1 MEKIKAGIIGCGR
14 ISSVYQAAFENMK
27 DEVELAFVVDKEVC
41 RARKLA
47 AAFPGCGY
55 SDKLEDLL
63 KQPLSVVHVL
73 TPHYLH
79 KEHAA
84 ACLDAGFHVLTE
96 KPVALTTED
105 ADAMIRAADRNGR
118 QLGVIFQNRYI
129 EGLQEVKKLIEQGNF
144 GRLTG
149 AFSTLNWWRPPS
161 YYECDWKGSW
171 EKEGGGVVID
181 QAIHSL
187 DLVRYLM
194 GCEPVKVKG
203 HIDRRILTNIE
214 VEDVADAAITF
225 ENGAVYSFFAC
236 NYYTSNSPIRVEI
249 SGENGTALLTQNEV
263 LIQLKGQEPRTIYPS
278 VGPDVKGEA
287 YWGNYHEIQLR
298 DFYRCLRETYTGACS
313 GYLPFFPGEQGD
325 YNGKTGIGN
334 NVIFILEW
342 HDCKGYAILFC
353 HSKHISCVLLVLR
366 LQECDSNEKTKQSKR
381 RWS

>member
-14 ISSVYQAAFENMK
+14 ISSVYKAAFENLR
-27 DEVELAFVVDKEVC
+27 DEVELVLAVDKELS
-41 RARKLA
+41 RAEKLA

-73 TPHYLH
+73 TPHFLH
-79 KEHAA
+79 KEHGI
-84 ACLDAGFHVLTE
+84 ACLEAGFHVLTE
-96 KPVALTTED
+96 KPIAITAED
-105 ADAMIRAADRNGR
+105 ADAMIRAAKKNKR

-129 EGLQEVKKLIEQGNF
+129 EGVQEVKRLIAEGKF
-144 GRLTG
+144 GRITG

-187 DLVRYLM
+187 DLVRYMM

-203 HIDRRILTNIE
+203 QIDPRILTNIE

-249 SGENGTALLTQNEV
+249 SGENGTALLTQDEV
-263 LIQLKGQEPRTIYPS
+263 VIRLKGQEPRIVSPS
-278 VGPDVKGEA
+278 VRSNVNGEA
-287 YWGNYHEIQLR
+287 YWGNYHEIQIR
-298 DFYRCLRETYTGACS
+298 DFYRCLRA
-313 GYLPFFPGEQGD
+313 
-325 YNGKTGIGN
+325 GKPVPVDPEDAKRT
-334 NVIFILEW
+334 LE
-342 HDCKGYAILFC
+342 
-353 HSKHISCVLLVLR
+353 LVLDIYR
-366 LQECDSNEKTKQSKR
+366 SSKEGREIEKYSDKA
-381 RWS
+381 

>member
-27 DEVELAFVVDKEVC
+27 DEVELAFVVDKDVC

-79 KEHAA
+79 KEHAV

-129 EGLQEVKKLIEQGNF
+129 EGIQEVKKLIEQGEF
-144 GRLTG
+144 GRITG

-298 DFYRCLRETYTGACS
+298 DFYRCLREGRPVPTDPEDAKRTLG
-313 GYLPFFPGEQGD
+313 
-325 YNGKTGIGN
+325 
-334 NVIFILEW
+334 
-342 HDCKGYAILFC
+342 
-353 HSKHISCVLLVLR
+353 LVLDIYR
-366 LQECDSNEKTKQSKR
+366 SSRENREIITERQAVERQAAER
-381 RWS
+381 

>member
-14 ISSVYQAAFENMK
+14 ISSVYKAAFENLR
-27 DEVELAFVVDKEVC
+27 DEVELVFAVDKELS
-41 RARKLA
+41 RAEKLA

-73 TPHYLH
+73 TPHFLH
-79 KEHAA
+79 KEHGI
-84 ACLDAGFHVLTE
+84 ACLEAGFHVLTE
-96 KPVALTTED
+96 KPIAITAED
-105 ADAMIRAADRNGR
+105 ADAMIRAAKKNKR
-118 QLGVIFQNRYI
+118 QLGVIFENRYI
-129 EGLQEVKKLIEQGNF
+129 EGVQEVKRLIAEGKF
-144 GRLTG
+144 GRITG

-187 DLVRYLM
+187 DLVRYMM

-203 HIDRRILTNIE
+203 QIDRRILTNIE

-249 SGENGTALLTQNEV
+249 SGENGTALLTQDEV
-263 LIQLKGQEPRTIYPS
+263 VIRLKGQEPRIVSPS
-278 VGPDVKGEA
+278 VRSNVNGEA
-287 YWGNYHEIQLR
+287 YWGNYHEIQIR
-298 DFYRCLRETYTGACS
+298 DFYRCLRA
-313 GYLPFFPGEQGD
+313 
-325 YNGKTGIGN
+325 GKPVPVDPEDAKRT
-334 NVIFILEW
+334 LE
-342 HDCKGYAILFC
+342 
-353 HSKHISCVLLVLR
+353 LVLDIYR
-366 LQECDSNEKTKQSKR
+366 SSKEGREIEKYSDKA
-381 RWS
+381 

>member
-14 ISSVYQAAFENMK
+14 ISSVYKAAFENLR
-27 DEVELAFVVDKEVC
+27 DEVELVFAVDKELS
-41 RARKLA
+41 RAEKLA

-73 TPHYLH
+73 TPHFLH
-79 KEHAA
+79 KEHGI
-84 ACLDAGFHVLTE
+84 ACLEAGFHVLTE
-96 KPVALTTED
+96 KPIAITAED
-105 ADAMIRAADRNGR
+105 ADAMIRAAKKNKR

-129 EGLQEVKKLIEQGNF
+129 EGVQEVKRLIAEGKF
-144 GRLTG
+144 GRITG

-187 DLVRYLM
+187 DLVRYMM

-203 HIDRRILTNIE
+203 QIDRRILTNIE

-249 SGENGTALLTQNEV
+249 SGENGTALLTQDEV
-263 LIQLKGQEPRTIYPS
+263 VIRLKGQEPRIVSPS
-278 VGPDVKGEA
+278 VRSNVNGEA
-287 YWGNYHEIQLR
+287 YWGKYHEIQIR
-298 DFYRCLRETYTGACS
+298 DFYRCLRA
-313 GYLPFFPGEQGD
+313 
-325 YNGKTGIGN
+325 GKPVPVDPEDAKRT
-334 NVIFILEW
+334 LE
-342 HDCKGYAILFC
+342 
-353 HSKHISCVLLVLR
+353 LVLDIYR
-366 LQECDSNEKTKQSKR
+366 SSKEGREIEKYSDKA
-381 RWS
+381 

>member
-14 ISSVYQAAFENMK
+14 ISSVYKAAFENLR
-27 DEVELAFVVDKEVC
+27 DEVELVLAVDKELS
-41 RARKLA
+41 RAEKLA

-73 TPHYLH
+73 TPHFLH
-79 KEHAA
+79 KEHGI
-84 ACLDAGFHVLTE
+84 ACLEAGFHVLTE
-96 KPVALTTED
+96 KPIAITAED
-105 ADAMIRAADRNGR
+105 GDAMIRAAKKNKR

-129 EGLQEVKKLIEQGNF
+129 EGVQEVKRLIAEGKF
-144 GRLTG
+144 GRITG

-187 DLVRYLM
+187 DLVRYMM

-203 HIDRRILTNIE
+203 QIDRRILTNIE

-249 SGENGTALLTQNEV
+249 SGENGTALLTQDEV
-263 LIQLKGQEPRTIYPS
+263 VIRLKGQEPRIVSPS
-278 VGPDVKGEA
+278 VRSNVNGEA
-287 YWGNYHEIQLR
+287 YWGNYHEIQIR
-298 DFYRCLRETYTGACS
+298 DFYRCLRA
-313 GYLPFFPGEQGD
+313 
-325 YNGKTGIGN
+325 GKPVPVDPEDAKRT
-334 NVIFILEW
+334 LE
-342 HDCKGYAILFC
+342 
-353 HSKHISCVLLVLR
+353 LVLDIYR
-366 LQECDSNEKTKQSKR
+366 SSKEGREIEKYSDKA
-381 RWS
+381 

>member
-14 ISSVYQAAFENMK
+14 ISSVYKAAFENLR
-27 DEVELAFVVDKEVC
+27 DEVELVLAVDKELS
-41 RARKLA
+41 RAEKLA

-73 TPHYLH
+73 TPHFLH
-79 KEHAA
+79 KEHGI
-84 ACLDAGFHVLTE
+84 ACLEAGFHVLTE
-96 KPVALTTED
+96 KPIAITAED
-105 ADAMIRAADRNGR
+105 ADAMIRAAKKNKR

-129 EGLQEVKKLIEQGNF
+129 EGVQEVKRLIAEGKF
-144 GRLTG
+144 GRITG

-187 DLVRYLM
+187 DLVRYMM

-203 HIDRRILTNIE
+203 QIDRRILTNIE

-249 SGENGTALLTQNEV
+249 SGENGTALLTQDEV
-263 LIQLKGQEPRTIYPS
+263 VIRLKGQEPRIVSPS
-278 VGPDVKGEA
+278 VRSNVNGEA
-287 YWGNYHEIQLR
+287 YWGNYHEIQIR
-298 DFYRCLRETYTGACS
+298 DFYRCLRA
-313 GYLPFFPGEQGD
+313 
-325 YNGKTGIGN
+325 GKPVPVDPEDAKRT
-334 NVIFILEW
+334 LE
-342 HDCKGYAILFC
+342 
-353 HSKHISCVLLVLR
+353 LVLDIYR
-366 LQECDSNEKTKQSKR
+366 SSKEGREIEKYSDKA
-381 RWS
+381 

>member
-14 ISSVYQAAFENMK
+14 ISSVYRAVFENMK
-27 DEVELAFVVDKEVC
+27 EEAELVFAVDKELS
-41 RARKLA
+41 RAEQLA

-55 SDKLEDLL
+55 SDRLEDLL
-63 KQPLSVVHVL
+63 RQPLSVVHVL
-73 TPHYLH
+73 TPHFLH
-79 KEHAA
+79 KEHVT
-84 ACLDAGFHVLTE
+84 ACLEAGFHVLTE
-96 KPVALTTED
+96 KPIALSLED
-105 ADAMIRAADRNGR
+105 ADLMIAAAKKNKR
-118 QLGVIFQNRYI
+118 QLGVIFQNCYI
-129 EGLQEVKKLIEQGNF
+129 EGVQEVKRMIENGEF
-144 GRLTG
+144 GRITG

-249 SGENGTALLTQNEV
+249 SGEHGTALLTENEV
-263 LIQLKGQEPRTIYPS
+263 VIRLKGREPRTVSPS
-278 VGPDVKGEA
+278 VGPEVKGEA
-287 YWGNYHEIQLR
+287 YWGNYHEVQIR
-298 DFYRCLRETYTGACS
+298 DFYRCLREGTPVQTDPEDAKRTLG
-313 GYLPFFPGEQGD
+313 
-325 YNGKTGIGN
+325 
-334 NVIFILEW
+334 
-342 HDCKGYAILFC
+342 
-353 HSKHISCVLLVLR
+353 LVLDIYR
-366 LQECDSNEKTKQSKR
+366 SSKENR
-381 RWS
+381 EIERKYSAEE

>member
-14 ISSVYQAAFENMK
+14 ISSVYKAAFENLR
-27 DEVELAFVVDKEVC
+27 DEVELVFAVDKELS
-41 RARKLA
+41 RAEKLA

-73 TPHYLH
+73 TPHFLH
-79 KEHAA
+79 KEHGI
-84 ACLDAGFHVLTE
+84 ACLEAGFHVLTE
-96 KPVALTTED
+96 KPIAITAED
-105 ADAMIRAADRNGR
+105 ANAMIRAAKKNKR

-129 EGLQEVKKLIEQGNF
+129 EGVQEVKRLIAEGKF
-144 GRLTG
+144 GRITG

-187 DLVRYLM
+187 DLVRYMM

-203 HIDRRILTNIE
+203 QIDRRILTNIE

-249 SGENGTALLTQNEV
+249 SGENGTALLTQDEV
-263 LIQLKGQEPRTIYPS
+263 VIRLKGQEPRIVSPS
-278 VGPDVKGEA
+278 ARPDVNGEA
-287 YWGNYHEIQLR
+287 YWGNYHEIQIR
-298 DFYRCLRETYTGACS
+298 DFYRCLRA
-313 GYLPFFPGEQGD
+313 
-325 YNGKTGIGN
+325 GKPVPVDPEDAKRT
-334 NVIFILEW
+334 LE
-342 HDCKGYAILFC
+342 
-353 HSKHISCVLLVLR
+353 LVLDIYR
-366 LQECDSNEKTKQSKR
+366 SSKEGREIEKYSDKA
-381 RWS
+381 

>member
-14 ISSVYQAAFENMK
+14 ISSVYRAVFENMK
-27 DEVELAFVVDKEVC
+27 EEAELVFAVDKELS
-41 RARKLA
+41 RAEQLA

-55 SDKLEDLL
+55 SDRLEDLL
-63 KQPLSVVHVL
+63 RQPLSVVHVL
-73 TPHYLH
+73 TPHFLH
-79 KEHAA
+79 KEHVI
-84 ACLDAGFHVLTE
+84 ACLEAGFHVLTE
-96 KPVALTTED
+96 KPVALSLED
-105 ADAMIRAADRNGR
+105 ADLMIAAAKKNKR

-129 EGLQEVKKLIEQGNF
+129 EGVQEVKRMIEAGEF
-144 GRLTG
+144 GRITG

-214 VEDVADAAITF
+214 VEDVADAVITF

-249 SGENGTALLTQNEV
+249 SGEHGTALLTENEV
-263 LIQLKGQEPRTIYPS
+263 VIRLKGREPRTVSPS
-278 VGPDVKGEA
+278 VGPEVKVRRTGE
-287 YWGNYHEIQLR
+287 IITR
-298 DFYRCLRETYTGACS
+298 FRS
-313 GYLPFFPGEQGD
+313 G
-325 YNGKTGIGN
+325 
-334 NVIFILEW
+334 IFT
-342 HDCKGYAILFC
+342 A
-353 HSKHISCVLLVLR
+353 V
-366 LQECDSNEKTKQSKR
+366 
-381 RWS
+381 

>member
-14 ISSVYQAAFENMK
+14 ISSVYKAAFENLR
-27 DEVELAFVVDKEVC
+27 DEVELVFAVDKELS
-41 RARKLA
+41 RAEKLA

-73 TPHYLH
+73 TPHFLH
-79 KEHAA
+79 KEHGI
-84 ACLDAGFHVLTE
+84 ACLEAGFHVLTE
-96 KPVALTTED
+96 KPIAITAED
-105 ADAMIRAADRNGR
+105 ADAMIRAAKKNKR

-129 EGLQEVKKLIEQGNF
+129 EGVQEVKRLIAEGKF
-144 GRLTG
+144 GRITG

-187 DLVRYLM
+187 DLVRYMM
-194 GCEPVKVKG
+194 GCEQVKVKG
-203 HIDRRILTNIE
+203 QIDRRILTNIE

-249 SGENGTALLTQNEV
+249 SGENGTALLTQDEV
-263 LIQLKGQEPRTIYPS
+263 VIRLKGQEPRIVSPS
-278 VGPDVKGEA
+278 VRSNVNGEA
-287 YWGNYHEIQLR
+287 YWGNYHEIQIR
-298 DFYRCLRETYTGACS
+298 DFYRCLRA
-313 GYLPFFPGEQGD
+313 
-325 YNGKTGIGN
+325 GKPVPVDPEDAKRT
-334 NVIFILEW
+334 LE
-342 HDCKGYAILFC
+342 
-353 HSKHISCVLLVLR
+353 LVLDIYR
-366 LQECDSNEKTKQSKR
+366 SSKEGREIEKYSDKA
-381 RWS
+381 

>member
-129 EGLQEVKKLIEQGNF
+129 EGIQEVKKLIEQGKF
-144 GRLTG
+144 GRITG

-161 YYECDWKGSW
+161 YCGCDWKGSW
-171 EKEGGGVVID
+171 
-181 QAIHSL
+181 
-187 DLVRYLM
+187 
-194 GCEPVKVKG
+194 
-203 HIDRRILTNIE
+203 
-214 VEDVADAAITF
+214 
-225 ENGAVYSFFAC
+225 
-236 NYYTSNSPIRVEI
+236 
-249 SGENGTALLTQNEV
+249 
-263 LIQLKGQEPRTIYPS
+263 
-278 VGPDVKGEA
+278 
-287 YWGNYHEIQLR
+287 
-298 DFYRCLRETYTGACS
+298 
-313 GYLPFFPGEQGD
+313 
-325 YNGKTGIGN
+325 
-334 NVIFILEW
+334 
-342 HDCKGYAILFC
+342 
-353 HSKHISCVLLVLR
+353 
-366 LQECDSNEKTKQSKR
+366 
-381 RWS
+381 

>member
-1 MEKIKAGIIGCGR
+1 MELVFA
-14 ISSVYQAAFENMK
+14 
-27 DEVELAFVVDKEVC
+27 VDKELS
-41 RARKLA
+41 RAEKLA

-73 TPHYLH
+73 TPHFLH
-79 KEHAA
+79 KEHGI
-84 ACLDAGFHVLTE
+84 ACLEAGFHVLTE
-96 KPVALTTED
+96 KPIAITAED
-105 ADAMIRAADRNGR
+105 ADAMIRAAKKNKR

-129 EGLQEVKKLIEQGNF
+129 EGVQEVKRLIAEGKF
-144 GRLTG
+144 GRITG

-187 DLVRYLM
+187 DLVRYMM

-203 HIDRRILTNIE
+203 QIDRRILTNIE

-249 SGENGTALLTQNEV
+249 SGENGTALLTQDEV
-263 LIQLKGQEPRTIYPS
+263 VIRLKGQEPRIVSPS
-278 VGPDVKGEA
+278 VRSNVNGEA
-287 YWGNYHEIQLR
+287 YWGNYHEIQIR
-298 DFYRCLRETYTGACS
+298 DFYRCLRA
-313 GYLPFFPGEQGD
+313 
-325 YNGKTGIGN
+325 GKPVPVDPEDAKRT
-334 NVIFILEW
+334 LE
-342 HDCKGYAILFC
+342 
-353 HSKHISCVLLVLR
+353 LVLDIYR
-366 LQECDSNEKTKQSKR
+366 SSKEGREIEKYSDKA
-381 RWS
+381 

>member
-1 MEKIKAGIIGCGR
+1 LEKIKAGIIGCGR
-14 ISSVYQAAFENMK
+14 ISSVYKAAFENLR
-27 DEVELAFVVDKEVC
+27 DEVELVFAVDKELS
-41 RARKLA
+41 RAEKLA

-73 TPHYLH
+73 TPHFLH
-79 KEHAA
+79 KEHGI
-84 ACLDAGFHVLTE
+84 ACLEAGFHVLTE
-96 KPVALTTED
+96 KPIAITAED
-105 ADAMIRAADRNGR
+105 ADAMIRAAKKNKR

-129 EGLQEVKKLIEQGNF
+129 EGVQEVKRLIAEGKF
-144 GRLTG
+144 GRITG

-187 DLVRYLM
+187 DLVRYMM

-203 HIDRRILTNIE
+203 QIDRRILTNIE

-249 SGENGTALLTQNEV
+249 SGENGTALLTQDEV
-263 LIQLKGQEPRTIYPS
+263 VIRLKGQEPRIVSPS
-278 VGPDVKGEA
+278 VRSNVNGEA
-287 YWGNYHEIQLR
+287 YWGNYHEIQIR
-298 DFYRCLRETYTGACS
+298 DFYRCLRA
-313 GYLPFFPGEQGD
+313 
-325 YNGKTGIGN
+325 GKPVPVDPEDAKRT
-334 NVIFILEW
+334 LE
-342 HDCKGYAILFC
+342 
-353 HSKHISCVLLVLR
+353 LVLDIYR
-366 LQECDSNEKTKQSKR
+366 SSKEGREIEKYSDKA
-381 RWS
+381 